1 MFILR
6 KDELLCFILNESKFA
21 KEYTERFFH
30 RYEFQNEVVLK
41 FTYKGGVIKG
51 AQNYFF
57 KKVYIENKDFAP
69 LLNKGT
75 THQSLNGEQGDISKA
90 VGWNPQGNTSSLR
103 ALQGHLHKLVFKSFA
118 VRAYVKLKWQD
129 REKKPIFPRI

>member
-1 MFILR
+1 MSEKCQIHCLKTKNLKENQNEDLRQRLLKDLEGKFNSLFEVRSMFILR
-6 KDELLCFILNESKFA
+6 KNELLRFILNESKFA
-21 KEYTERFFH
+21 KEYTQRFFH

-75 THQSLNGEQGDISKA
+75 THQS
-90 VGWNPQGNTSSLR
+90 
-103 ALQGHLHKLVFKSFA
+103 HK
-118 VRAYVKLKWQD
+118 R
-129 REKKPIFPRI
+129 